1 MDAAFQSRIHITM
14 AYKNL
19 SFSSRRH
26 VWSNFLAASSQGHE
40 IVDTDL
46 DRLAAY
52 GMNGREIKNVL
63 KTAQLL
69 ASKKGTK
76 LRFEHVDVVL
86 SIEKRYVI
94 AEDRYDG

>member
-1 MDAAFQSRIHITM
+1 M

-19 SFSSRRH
+19 SFPSRRH
-26 VWSNFLAASSQGHE
+26 VWANFIAASSQGHG
-40 IVDTDL
+40 ITDQDL

-52 GMNGREIKNVL
+52 AMNGREIKNVL

-76 LRFEHVDVVL
+76 LRFEYVDVVL
-86 SIEKRYVI
+86 SIEKRYVV
-94 AEDRYDG
+94 AEEGYDQ

>member
-1 MDAAFQSRIHITM
+1 M

-26 VWSNFLAASSQGHE
+26 VWSNFIGASSQGHE
-40 IVDTDL
+40 ISDEDL

-52 GMNGREIKNVL
+52 AMNGREIKNVL

-69 ASKKGTK
+69 ASQKGTK
-76 LRFEHVDVVL
+76 LQFEHVDVVM
-86 SIEKRYVI
+86 SIEKRYAV
-94 AEDRYDG
+94 AEEGYDR